1 MAALAVKKRVDK
13 FSRLNSSQR
22 EMSEGAKTPREGGTM
37 SYSRQNYQRVEC
49 KRNLK
54 HMSLTLWLRTLY
66 HTPYTHLANTLGNL
80 AKVHAANAF
89 NKITQYHRKTNEL
102 QRRSLQ
108 IRLKRCLQV
117 SPSQYQ
123 LQLAD
128 HSKIS
133 SISTSTSSSRLLK
146 DGFQPV
152 TIK

>member
-37 SYSRQNYQRVEC
+37 SHSRQNYQRVEC

-54 HMSLTLWLRTLY
+54 HMSFSNITLY
-66 HTPYTHLANTLGNL
+66 RTPYTHFANTLGNL

-123 LQLAD
+123 VAD

-133 SISTSTSSSRLLK
+133 SISTPTSSSRVLK